1 MGGAIEKLEMER
13 GKMSN
18 IIESFEN
25 RNNRLSIK
33 GRKLIANSLL
43 SSKLH
48 HCTTAFYLTSKD
60 FASTQQ
66 IIDKFTHKKKIMSGK
81 RKYLPT
87 SRAGLALPCL
97 ATRHQGARLA
107 MLKNIILL
115 KRDNKTIPGWAII
128 LEKCLQ
134 KIGFLSIENLL
145 ISAGFADLKLVKKYL
160 NKIGFTSLAMLFDNF
175 INVSN
180 LLSNDDI
187 GLKIYRKKKKTKEN

>member
-1 MGGAIEKLEMER
+1 
-13 GKMSN
+13 
-18 IIESFEN
+18 
-25 RNNRLSIK
+25 
-33 GRKLIANSLL
+33 
-43 SSKLH
+43 
-48 HCTTAFYLTSKD
+48 
-60 FASTQQ
+60 
-66 IIDKFTHKKKIMSGK
+66 MSGK

-87 SRAGLALPCL
+87 SRAGLAIPCL
-97 ATRHQGARLA
+97 VTRHQGARLA
-107 MLKNIILL
+107 ILKNIILL
-115 KRDNKTIPGWAII
+115 KRDNKIIPGWAII

-187 GLKIYRKKKKTKEN
+187 GLKIYRKKRKQKKIKDEEKKPRHPNQ

>member
-1 MGGAIEKLEMER
+1 
-13 GKMSN
+13 
-18 IIESFEN
+18 
-25 RNNRLSIK
+25 
-33 GRKLIANSLL
+33 
-43 SSKLH
+43 
-48 HCTTAFYLTSKD
+48 
-60 FASTQQ
+60 
-66 IIDKFTHKKKIMSGK
+66 
-81 RKYLPT
+81 
-87 SRAGLALPCL
+87 
-97 ATRHQGARLA
+97 

-175 INVSN
+175 INISN

-187 GLKIYRKKKKTKEN
+187 GLKIYRKKRKQKKTKDGKKNQGTLNSNESTNPTQGSKGSKNRIITGPTTTNQTLPQI